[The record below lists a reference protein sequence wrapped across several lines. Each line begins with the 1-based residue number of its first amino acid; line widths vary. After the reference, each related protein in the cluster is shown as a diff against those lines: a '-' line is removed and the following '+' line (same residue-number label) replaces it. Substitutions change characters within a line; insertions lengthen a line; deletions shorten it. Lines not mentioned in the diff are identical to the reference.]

1 MTSFTPFYVGGI
13 CKQCNTGEMYQYQ
26 EDPTGILRCGLCGEL
41 ALEDEDEP
49 STDPRQEPTED
60 TPYPDG
66 AVIQVPAKKR
76 AYNRKKVA

>member
-26 EDPTGILRCGLCGEL
+26 EDATGTLRCGLCGEL
-41 ALEDEDEP
+41 ELNDEDEQ
-49 STDPRQEPTED
+49 TTEAEK
-60 TPYPDG
+60 P
-66 AVIQVPAKKR
+66 KR